1 MNESPEDIL
10 ERADHAMYEDKRARK
25 MTRDAAEAN
34 VVALTVP
41 RILPELRRQ
50 AARFEQQLGH

>member
-1 MNESPEDIL
+1 
-10 ERADHAMYEDKRARK
+10 MYEDKRARK